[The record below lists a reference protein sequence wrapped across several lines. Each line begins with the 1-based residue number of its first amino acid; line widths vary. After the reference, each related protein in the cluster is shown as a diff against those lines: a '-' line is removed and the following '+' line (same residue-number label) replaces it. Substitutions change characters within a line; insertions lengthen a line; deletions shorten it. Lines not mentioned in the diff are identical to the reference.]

1 MRISDWSSDV
11 CASDLVARSFRERI
25 GRERMGI
32 MNFKRI
38 GIGIGGVAGAALAV
52 VGGALLY
59 DVAAR
64 KAARGREIGRASCR
78 ERVWQNVYVSV
89 GGVHLTKKKTNQ
101 NTPHKQCI

>member
-11 CASDLVARSFRERI
+11 CSSDLARPVDARPPLIARGGTRGGVARSLRERI

-59 DVAAR
+59 AVAAR
-64 KAARGREIGRASCR
+64 KAARGREEIGRASGR
-78 ERVWQNVYVSV
+78 DRVWHNV
-89 GGVHLTKKKTNQ
+89 
-101 NTPHKQCI
+101 